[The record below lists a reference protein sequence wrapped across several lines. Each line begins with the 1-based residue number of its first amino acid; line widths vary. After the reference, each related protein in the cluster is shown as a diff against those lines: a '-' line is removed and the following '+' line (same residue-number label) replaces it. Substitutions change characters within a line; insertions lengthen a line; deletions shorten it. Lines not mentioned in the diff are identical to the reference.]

1 MEQNF
6 KNNIE
11 NLYIPQMRKKFNK
24 ATKSYDDI
32 LCGFTFSSETH
43 VKRYLLKNDPKY
55 ETYPYGFKKK

>member
-1 MEQNF
+1 
-6 KNNIE
+6 
-11 NLYIPQMRKKFNK
+11 MRKKFNK